1 MQHDTDEHA
10 TSPQA
15 ALEALTL
22 PELEEVAGELHRR
35 LGVALRLLGER
46 RADAPLDPTEVAS
59 PRMRV
64 ARLAAAGELAALTL
78 AALLTNTELDTPR
91 LDRQP
96 ALAAALMYGAP
107 TLGALLGRLEQD
119 RRVLASLARQ
129 LESRLDVERRTPWG
143 TRTPRALLIE
153 VLVAEPAR
161 LAQSLEAA
169 TASTEA

>member
-1 MQHDTDEHA
+1 MQDDPGQHA

-15 ALEALTL
+15 ALEALSL

-35 LGVALRLLGER
+35 IGVALRRIGEM
-46 RADAPLDPTEVAS
+46 RADAPLDPSEVAS

-64 ARLAAAGELAALTL
+64 ARLAAACELAALTL
-78 AALLTNTELDTPR
+78 AALLTNIELDTPR

-119 RRVLASLARQ
+119 RRVLASIARQ
-129 LESRLDVERRTPWG
+129 LESRLDDERGTPWG
-143 TRTPRALLIE
+143 RRTPRALLIE

-169 TASTEA
+169 TARAEA